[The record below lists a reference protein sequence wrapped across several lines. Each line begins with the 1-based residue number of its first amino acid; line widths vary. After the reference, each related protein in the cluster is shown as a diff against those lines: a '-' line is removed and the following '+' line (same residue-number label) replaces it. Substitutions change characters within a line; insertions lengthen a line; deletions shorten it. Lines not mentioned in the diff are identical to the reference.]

1 VQQLIGDHYQ
11 YLFAFGNLHRNKNPR
26 LGDAP
31 HKPILL
37 LAVLDE
43 VAAGRIT
50 ENLVP
55 LNSSLIVAFH
65 QNWLARVPPETWE
78 EKIALPFRHLVY
90 EGFWTLVQ
98 DERRMEEQQFSSPS
112 IRQLQ
117 SLDGARL
124 APDLWDLLQT
134 PMSVQALRVHLL
146 QTYFPPSPQQ
156 WQPPVPR
163 QALDYEAERL
173 TAQAQS
179 RFRTRRVQE
188 PKDDVGYYVRHT
200 LFPKV
205 VRSFYDDTCAV
216 CRLKAGALNSTLV
229 EAAHIMPFA
238 EFHNDHPC
246 NGLALCK
253 NHHWGFDAGW
263 FTATDD
269 YRLLASPHLR
279 QAGQEYLKPGTP
291 LHLPSQLEYAPAIEA
306 LAWHRANTFLK

>member
-1 VQQLIGDHYQ
+1 MTADTLKK
-11 YLFAFGNLHRNKNPR
+11 YLSTFGSLHRNKNPR

-31 HKPILL
+31 HKPLL
-37 LAVLDE
+37 LLTVLDE

-50 ENLVP
+50 KNLVP
-55 LNSSLIVAFH
+55 LDSDLIVAFH

-78 EKIALPFRHLVY
+78 EKIALPFRYLVY
-90 EGFWTLVQ
+90 DGFWELVQ
-98 DERRMEEQQFSSPS
+98 GGTRIDAQQLSSPS

-124 APDLWDLLQT
+124 ALDLWDLLQT
-134 PMSVQALRVHLL
+134 PMAVQALRVHLL
-146 QTYFPPSPQQ
+146 QTYFPPEPQR
-156 WQPPVPR
+156 WQPLVPR
-163 QALDYEAERL
+163 QALDYEVERL
-173 TAQAQS
+173 AAQAQS

-200 LFPKV
+200 LFPRVIK
-205 VRSFYDDTCAV
+205 SFYDDTCAV
-216 CRLKAGALNSTLV
+216 CRLKAGALNGTLV

-238 EFHNDHPC
+238 EFHNDHPR

-269 YRLLASPHLR
+269 YRLVASPHLR
-279 QAGQEYLKPGTP
+279 QPGEQYLIPGAP
-291 LHLPSQLEYAPAIEA
+291 LHLPPQPEYAPAVEA
-306 LAWHRANTFLK
+306 LAWHRAHKFLK

>member
-1 VQQLIGDHYQ
+1 MTADTLKK
-11 YLFAFGNLHRNKNPR
+11 YLFAFGSLHRNKNPR
-26 LGDAP
+26 LGAAP

-43 VAAGRIT
+43 VAAGYIAQ
-50 ENLVP
+50 NLFP
-55 LNSSLIVAFH
+55 LDGALLLAFH
-65 QNWLARVPPETWE
+65 QNWLARVPPGSWE
-78 EKIALPFRHLVY
+78 EKIALPFRYLVY
-90 EGFWTLVQ
+90 DGFWELVQ
-98 DERRMEEQQFSSPS
+98 GGGRADEHQFASPS

-134 PMSVQALRVHLL
+134 PMAVQALRVHLL
-146 QTYFPPSPQQ
+146 QTYFPPDSQR
-156 WQPPVPR
+156 WQPPAPR
-163 QALDYEAERL
+163 PALDYEAERL
-173 TAQAQS
+173 AAQAQS

-200 LFPKV
+200 LFPRV
-205 VRSFYDDTCAV
+205 VKSFYDDTCAV
-216 CRLKAGALNSTLV
+216 CRLRAGALGGSLV

-238 EFHNDHPC
+238 EFHNDHPR

-269 YRLLASPHLR
+269 YRLVASPHLR
-279 QAGQEYLKPGTP
+279 QERQEYLRPGTP
-291 LHLPSQLEYAPAIEA
+291 LHLPARPEYAPALEA
-306 LAWHRANTFLK
+306 LAWHRAHTFLK